1 MLIIGC
7 GGLALQMLD
16 DLEEQFQNEL
26 IFWADNE
33 IINSVIKDKY
43 TIINSKED
51 IKKHLSKN
59 KRFILGLGGCVNRR
73 KLSERFLNYGGELCS
88 FISAKASVSKH
99 AKIGLG
105 TVILQQAVIEADVTI
120 GKGSLIN
127 TSAVITHECTIGEFS
142 EIAPLSLLA
151 GKVKIGCSTFI
162 GAHSTVLPKLNIGSN
177 AVIGAKSLV
186 TKDVPDNITVIG
198 VPAKLLGK

>member
-73 KLSERFLNYGGELCS
+73 KLSERPFKYILAFGAPTKSYRNGQRLRRRRNIRAGLCRNLVKHRLGFQIRLFEKVVHLFL
-88 FISAKASVSKH
+88 K
-99 AKIGLG
+99 
-105 TVILQQAVIEADVTI
+105 
-120 GKGSLIN
+120 
-127 TSAVITHECTIGEFS
+127 
-142 EIAPLSLLA
+142 
-151 GKVKIGCSTFI
+151 
-162 GAHSTVLPKLNIGSN
+162 
-177 AVIGAKSLV
+177 
-186 TKDVPDNITVIG
+186 
-198 VPAKLLGK
+198 